1 MSGLEKSYEVLFICV
16 LIVLAV
22 LIFCAMIRAMIGPRI
37 ADRIMAINMI
47 GTMTIMIVFILSL
60 KMKEDYLLDI
70 GSVYAMISFLA
81 VVILSKVYMGVHLE
95 NRKHKKP
102 KEEKES

>member
-1 MSGLEKSYEVLFICV
+1 MSGLDKSYEVLFISAMIVLAILIICV
-16 LIVLAV
+16 LIRAV
-22 LIFCAMIRAMIGPRI
+22 IGPRI

-95 NRKHKKP
+95 NSRKKQQ
-102 KEEKES
+102 KEEASS

>member
-1 MSGLEKSYEVLFICV
+1 MSGLEKSYEVLFISAM
-16 LIVLAV
+16 IVLAI
-22 LIFCAMIRAMIGPRI
+22 LIICALIRAVIGPRI

-95 NRKHKKP
+95 NSNHNKQ
-102 KEEKES
+102 KEEETS

>member
-1 MSGLEKSYEVLFICV
+1 MSGLEKSYEVLFISAMT
-16 LIVLAV
+16 VLAI
-22 LIFCAMIRAMIGPRI
+22 LIICTLIRAVIGPRI

-47 GTMTIMIVFILSL
+47 GTMTIMIVLILSL

-95 NRKHKKP
+95 NSRRKKQ
-102 KEEKES
+102 KEEAS